1 MPWLSLA
8 LNKWSWISIAFGILT
23 AYAAVQHIGWQ
34 ATKAEYATFQAS
46 VAKEAADA
54 KVAAARQEALHAIN
68 AQEAIDALQTR
79 NVALGARYERLRA
92 NPPRCPV
99 SAVPGSAEQPG
110 PVAGSTV
117 EPDPLTRCLRAVEW
131 GDKELAK
138 YAGLWNDWKAN
149 AAKQP

>member
-1 MPWLSLA
+1 MPWLTLLTNRWTWIIAAFA
-8 LNKWSWISIAFGILT
+8 LCCAALGIQTTRLKW
-23 AYAAVQHIGWQ
+23 VQ
-34 ATKAEYATFQAS
+34 AEYATFQAS

-99 SAVPGSAEQPG
+99 SAVPGAAEQPG

-117 EPDPLTRCLRAVEW
+117 EPDPLARCLRAVEW

-138 YAGLWNDWKAN
+138 YASLWNDWKAN